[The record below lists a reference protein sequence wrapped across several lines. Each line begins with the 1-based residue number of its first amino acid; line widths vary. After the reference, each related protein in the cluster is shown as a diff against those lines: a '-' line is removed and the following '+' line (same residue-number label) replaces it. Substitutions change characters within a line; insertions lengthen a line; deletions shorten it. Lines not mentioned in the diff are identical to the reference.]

1 MSKVKYP
8 KPAENVTVTNL
19 AKQVE
24 ELSGSLESWL
34 KCREDR
40 LKAQVKLLQSCKND
54 EDVRRYKVMG
64 LLNFKG
70 KSF

>member
-8 KPAENVTVTNL
+8 KAEQNKANNL

-24 ELSGSLESWL
+24 ELSDSLDYWL

-40 LKAQVKLLQSCKND
+40 LKAQAKLLQSCKND
-54 EDVRRYKVMG
+54 DDVRRYKEMG

-70 KSF
+70 TSI